1 MKAFKRPSIPL
12 PDDEVILLHGGLRP
26 LGWVWIVPSLL
37 FAIYT
42 VLMAVLLV
50 AANATQTLE
59 GDRWA
64 FFGDLVCLLLWP
76 IPLALWPWL
85 LSGTYWLTT
94 RRVIWKPR
102 IGKAVG
108 LSLAEIDLERIR
120 AGALTHS
127 LHLRGARP
135 LTLRFIHRIEQ
146 VWGGILLLRTPG
158 IADAVE
164 RAAQEPAEPAAQEP
178 AEPTAQEPAEPAALV
193 WTATWTQ
200 GIHYQYGQAVLRR
213 DDLAFI
219 PWYPQFNA
227 WAQLAKQATY
237 AILSL
242 AAPVRPRLP
251 LEPILIHLIHL
262 PETALD
268 PVIETLVQ
276 SHDGTRWKRHALQ
289 VARKQATARRFILN
303 FYAAD
308 ATIGGYIQQDQA
320 PLADH
325 LLSLWDGYQDGGPV

>member
-37 FAIYT
+37 FAIYM

-50 AANATQTLE
+50 AANATQPLE
-59 GDRWA
+59 GDRWT

-94 RRVIWKPR
+94 RQVIWKPR
-102 IGKAVG
+102 IGKTVG
-108 LSLAEIDLERIR
+108 LPLARIDLERIR

-127 LHLRGARP
+127 LHLRGTRP

-164 RAAQEPAEPAAQEP
+164 RAAREPAGPAC
-178 AEPTAQEPAEPAALV
+178 LV

-200 GIHYQYGQAVLRR
+200 GVNYQYGQAVLRR

-219 PWYPQFNA
+219 PWQPHFNA

-237 AILSL
+237 AIFSL

-251 LEPILIHLIHL
+251 LEPVLAHLVHL

-289 VARKQATARRFILN
+289 VARKQATARRFMLN
-303 FYAAD
+303 FNAAD
-308 ATIGGYIQQDQA
+308 ATIGGYIQQDQT
-320 PLADH
+320 PLVDH
-325 LLSLWDGYQDGGPV
+325 LLALWDGYQDGGPV